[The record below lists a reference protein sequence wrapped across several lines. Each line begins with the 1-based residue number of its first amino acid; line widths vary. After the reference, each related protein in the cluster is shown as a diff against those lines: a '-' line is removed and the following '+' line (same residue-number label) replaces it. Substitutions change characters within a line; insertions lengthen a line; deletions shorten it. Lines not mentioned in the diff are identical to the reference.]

1 MDLTVKNLVLSY
13 EILANQATKL
23 NQSYLSLL
31 KIYDELN
38 FEPAEFLLELKASKN
53 SPFKVIES
61 MQSDKEAI
69 LNKFTDLAKLVSKAQ
84 ASFTSNSEAE
94 QLKVIAHDCQVMK
107 EFVISID
114 LKDLQQMFVQLIN

>member
-38 FEPAEFLLELKASKN
+38 FAPAEFLLELKASKN
-53 SPFKVIES
+53 SPLKVIES

-69 LNKFTDLAKLVSKAQ
+69 LDKFTDLAKLVSKAQ
-84 ASFTSNSEAE
+84 ASFTSNPEAE